1 MVVGKYSRYHV
12 FFLLMN
18 IYFNFFTITNN
29 YTVNVFVWMYL
40 FISLEY
46 IPKSTVV
53 GFYEVI
59 PCLTFWG
66 TAKLF
71 SKGTVPFCILIS
83 TVLGVLVALHACQ
96 HLVLALSI
104 ANLK

>member
-71 SKGTVPFCILIS
+71 SKGTVPFYIPTSKVMKVPL
-83 TVLGVLVALHACQ
+83 LVIICLFDYRPW
-96 HLVLALSI
+96 
-104 ANLK
+104 